1 MKGFQRLFLIFAV
14 ICFVLAAASFA
25 SSMNSGKTSTPVS
38 AETSYILKCDG
49 DRIYVYSDS
58 ACSNQIGVLDVHV
71 SDLPPEDR
79 QLLECGLLIEN
90 EQQLLSLIED
100 YTG

>member
-1 MKGFQRLFLIFAV
+1 MKGFQRLFLLFAA
-14 ICFVLAAASFA
+14 ICLALSAVSLFSSIKAQQVSPTAASE
-25 SSMNSGKTSTPVS
+25 G
-38 AETSYILKCDG
+38 SYVLKCDG
-49 DRIYVYSDS
+49 DTICVYSDS
-58 ACSNQIGVLDVHV
+58 ACMERIGTLNVRT